1 MSRISKLSA
10 FFNNCVSYLPSLGE
24 ALTTTFSNG
33 CSSMYSAEI
42 TLKKEFYKIFFHFYK
57 LFSFYK
63 FYRFSDCQKKKQI
76 IFTELPPIMIS
87 WSFGKT
93 MAIWIGEHF
102 TLQNSGCSELFLPG
116 KRFASKSMV
125 RVPEIK

>member
-1 MSRISKLSA
+1 MSGISKLSA

-33 CSSMYSAEI
+33 CSLIYSAEI
-42 TLKKEFYKIFFHFYK
+42 TLKRNASIEIV
-57 LFSFYK
+57 
-63 FYRFSDCQKKKQI
+63 KKKKT
-76 IFTELPPIMIS
+76 IFTELPPVMIS
-87 WSFGKT
+87 RSFGKT
-93 MAIWIGEHF
+93 MAIWIGEHTRPIF
-102 TLQNSGCSELFLPG
+102 SHYRCIGLPTLQNRGCSELFLPG